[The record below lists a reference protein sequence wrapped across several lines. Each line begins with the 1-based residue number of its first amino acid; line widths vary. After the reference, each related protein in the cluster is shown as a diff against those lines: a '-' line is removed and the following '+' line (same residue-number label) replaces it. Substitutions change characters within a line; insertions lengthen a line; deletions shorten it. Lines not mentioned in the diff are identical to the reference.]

1 MTLLAAML
9 EHPVSNGIHEPKHI
23 LDLLKKAAT
32 ANKGLIYLDNGI
44 SEAPITVSYAQL
56 LQDATDNAAK
66 LIQAGIVTPGSI
78 AITYFDTHQEN
89 VLWFWSVIIAGG
101 TCAVLNPISNDLTT
115 AAGQLDN
122 VKHLFGETPVITS
135 HRLSGLIASRSLN
148 VKSTQQISKLK
159 AFESSTA
166 ALHSACSAGG
176 SEITAILFTSGS
188 TGHSKAVK
196 FSHEQLIASVKA
208 KADHLGS
215 WGKTFMSWISFDH
228 SANFC
233 ELHLQSLYVGT
244 DQVHVPT
251 AELIMEPHR
260 FFQVLSTWKVGYT
273 FSPNFFL
280 AAAAKSWQE
289 HGSKDANFDL
299 SNLKTIMCGGEAN
312 RTVTL
317 QACDAVLR
325 KFGAPAHAIKAAY
338 GLSETCSA
346 CFYNLQSPEY
356 DMEHSNVFA
365 SVGKHLPDA
374 MEMKIVSRGGD
385 EENPGEGLV
394 YLRGSLIF
402 KGYYNNE
409 EATSACMTEDG
420 WMNTGD
426 IGTLDQNG
434 NLRLLGRAKE
444 VLILNGNNYSSFE
457 IEYAIETARI
467 PGLEISFT
475 AVFSSWDE
483 DKHSEGVV
491 VLFNPTEAAIGPK
504 NLKATLQSIEK
515 VVFSVCAQ
523 KPKHI
528 IPLPKALLPKSTI
541 GKLSRAKLRQQYEK
555 NAYDDFII
563 GNTLVAPEVKRS
575 MSDLTSLGQEIAQV
589 YASIVETPVED
600 LLGDDALLS
609 SGINSLGFMRLKKA
623 LETKLKI
630 QKEIP
635 MALLLRCH
643 SVADL
648 EHELTLIGTLP
659 QNYDPI
665 VPLATQGSKQPLF
678 LLHPGAGEFLCW
690 VGLVKYLPDRP
701 LYALRAKGLHAG
713 EGTFDGIDDL
723 LSTYYKAMRA
733 VQPKG
738 PYAML
743 GYCFGGLL
751 AFELSKM
758 FEADGE
764 KVVFIGGIDN
774 PPELRRT
781 IGKVQ
786 YRSLMIDVL
795 PVVTE
800 LTEDEALAFGEE
812 TASLTD
818 EEFYAV
824 LFTRFSPEFIEQMDL
839 SVPRLQAFGR
849 VEDCMRQ
856 IAAKYDPA
864 GEVTT
869 MDIFCADPMPHFGAT
884 PEVWRKDVLGQW
896 KNFVKGSNVR
906 FHDVQG
912 SHISLIKEP
921 HIQDFQRIVNEA
933 LEGRGI

>member
-1 MTLLAAML
+1 
-9 EHPVSNGIHEPKHI
+9 
-23 LDLLKKAAT
+23 
-32 ANKGLIYLDNGI
+32 
-44 SEAPITVSYAQL
+44 
-56 LQDATDNAAK
+56 
-66 LIQAGIVTPGSI
+66 
-78 AITYFDTHQEN
+78 
-89 VLWFWSVIIAGG
+89 
-101 TCAVLNPISNDLTT
+101 
-115 AAGQLDN
+115 
-122 VKHLFGETPVITS
+122 
-135 HRLSGLIASRSLN
+135 
-148 VKSTQQISKLK
+148 
-159 AFESSTA
+159 
-166 ALHSACSAGG
+166 
-176 SEITAILFTSGS
+176 
-188 TGHSKAVK
+188 
-196 FSHEQLIASVKA
+196 
-208 KADHLGS
+208 
-215 WGKTFMSWISFDH
+215 
-228 SANFC
+228 
-233 ELHLQSLYVGT
+233 
-244 DQVHVPT
+244 
-251 AELIMEPHR
+251 MEPHR
-260 FFQVLSTWKVGYT
+260 FFQILSTFKVGYT

-280 AAAAKSWQE
+280 AAAAKSFEE
-289 HGSKDANFDL
+289 HGSPDANFDL

-317 QACDAVLR
+317 AACDRVLR

-356 DMEHSNVFA
+356 DIEHNNVFA
-365 SVGKHLPDA
+365 SVGKHLPGA
-374 MEMKIVSRGGD
+374 MELKIVSRGKD
-385 EENPGEGLV
+385 EENPEEGLV
-394 YLRGSLIF
+394 YLRGPLIF

-409 EATSACMTEDG
+409 EATSACMEEDG

-426 IGTLDQNG
+426 IGTLDHHG

-467 PGLEISFT
+467 PGLEISYT
-475 AVFSSWDE
+475 AVFSSWDDE
-483 DKHSEGVV
+483 KHSEGVV

-504 NLKATLQSIEK
+504 NLKATLQAIEK

-528 IPLPKALLPKSTI
+528 IPLPKTLLPKSTI

-555 NAYDDFII
+555 SAFNDFLI
-563 GNTLVAPEVKRS
+563 GDVPVAEELKRS
-575 MSDLTSLGQEIAQV
+575 LSDLTPLGKEIAEV
-589 YASIVETPVED
+589 YASIVEVPVER

-623 LETKLKI
+623 LETRLKI

-635 MALLLRCH
+635 MPLLLRCH
-643 SVADL
+643 SIADL
-648 EHELTLIGTLP
+648 ERELTLIGTLP

-665 VPLATQGSKQPLF
+665 VPLATAGSKQPLF

-690 VGLVKYLPDRP
+690 IGLIKYLPDRP
-701 LYALRAKGLHAG
+701 LYALRAKGLHPG

-723 LSTYYKAMRA
+723 LQTYYKSIRG

-751 AFELSKM
+751 SFELAKM

-764 KVVFIGGIDN
+764 TVNFVGGIDN
-774 PPELRRT
+774 PPELRQT
-781 IGKVQ
+781 IGQVQ

-800 LTEDEALAFGEE
+800 LTEDEARAFGEE

-824 LFTRFSPEFIEQMDL
+824 LYTKFSPEFIENMDL
-839 SVPRLQAFGR
+839 SVTRLQAFGR

-864 GEVTT
+864 GKVATL
-869 MDIFCADPMPHFGAT
+869 DIFCADPMPHFGAT
-884 PEVWRKDVLGQW
+884 PEAWRSDVLGQW
-896 KNFVKGSNVR
+896 KNFVQDSNVK
-906 FHDVQG
+906 FHQVQG
-912 SHISLIKEP
+912 THISLIKEP
-921 HIQDFQRIVNEA
+921 HIHDFQRVVNEA